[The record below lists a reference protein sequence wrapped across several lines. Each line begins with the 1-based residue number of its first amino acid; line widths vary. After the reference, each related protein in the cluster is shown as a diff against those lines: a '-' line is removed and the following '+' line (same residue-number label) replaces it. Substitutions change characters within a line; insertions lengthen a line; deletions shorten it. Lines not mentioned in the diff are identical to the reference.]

1 MIDKIRKNTD
11 KVLNELLEDMKQKY
25 KDKVKWFDR
34 DIDLYFK
41 SLEKQDEE
49 KRKKVKSGEITETE
63 YRDWKLLLLEDASF
77 RSYIERLAMAYVY
90 TNEYIMDVVNEKM
103 IAIYLLSYN
112 MSMHRFK
119 RNIEIDDPD
128 IEEEELQKQMNKK
141 KDFFWNLRVITS
153 KLVRYMIMNVSF
165 SLVFDMLIEECTRS
179 IMNSVIRNAI
189 TMTNRAENQARFDAN
204 EQISEDFGVKRYK
217 TWITV
222 GDERVRESHEGLDG
236 MTIPI
241 DEPFPNGLMYPCDPS
256 GTPEETCNCR
266 CWLDYSDRRD

>member
-11 KVLNELLEDMKQKY
+11 KILKELIDDIKQKY
-25 KDKVKWFDR
+25 EDKVKWFDR

-41 SLEKQDEE
+41 SLEKQDKEN
-49 KRKKVKSGEITETE
+49 RKKVESGEITDKE
-63 YRDWKLLLLEDASF
+63 YQDWKLSLLEDTYF
-77 RSYIERLAMAYVY
+77 KKCVENLAMNYVY
-90 TNEYIMDVVNEKM
+90 VNDYIMEIVNEKM
-103 IAIYLLSYN
+103 IAIYLLSHN
-112 MSMHRFK
+112 MSLHKFK
-119 RNIEIDDPD
+119 RNFDFDDPD
-128 IEEEELQKQMNKK
+128 IDEEELHKEINKK
-141 KDFFWNLRVITS
+141 KDYFWNLRVITS

-165 SLVFDMLIEECTRS
+165 SLVFDILIEGCTRS

-256 GTPEETCNCR
+256 GAPEEVCNCR